1 MTPPL
6 TPPLEGEGPGERS
19 IKQND
24 DTIVDKLIE
33 AHEGLALANHL
44 DQFSAAKRK
53 AIALKLIK
61 AHEGEAVAKNLDK
74 FSDADRKKIEHQLND
89 IKSDTAK

>member
-1 MTPPL
+1 
-6 TPPLEGEGPGERS
+6 
-19 IKQND
+19 
-24 DTIVDKLIE
+24 DKLIE
-33 AHEGLALANHL
+33 AHEGWTLANHL

>member
-24 DTIVDKLIE
+24 DTIVD
-33 AHEGLALANHL
+33 NV
-44 DQFSAAKRK
+44 F
-53 AIALKLIK
+53 
-61 AHEGEAVAKNLDK
+61 
-74 FSDADRKKIEHQLND
+74 
-89 IKSDTAK
+89 